1 MAQRSTSLPMLSVF
15 DRTRW
20 TAVIDWLAVG
30 VAVSLPWS
38 TSVTAILV
46 TLWVLAVLPTLD
58 AAAVRRELTN
68 PAACLP
74 VLLWV
79 LAAIGMLWADVS
91 WHDRIA
97 GVGKFHR
104 LLVIPLLLIHFRSSE
119 RGVWVIYGFFAASL
133 ALLLVSWVL
142 VLTPGL
148 TWRGKELGVPAK
160 DYIFQSMSFLIC
172 VFVLLGF
179 ACEAGRAHQWR
190 RGVVAV
196 ALALLF
202 VADMFFVVTSRTAL
216 LVVPVLLVWLGW
228 KEFRW
233 RGLFGTLLLFLV
245 LGYAAWSASPYLQ
258 ERLTRSITE
267 YEAYR
272 TKNAPNSTGLHL
284 EFLRKSLIFV
294 ETAPIV
300 GHGTGSISEQFRL
313 SETGHDSATAFHSEN
328 PHNQIFAVA
337 IQLGLAGTAVLIAM
351 WIAHLLLFTG
361 GSGLV
366 AWLGTIVVVQN
377 VVSSLFNSHLFDF
390 TSGWLYV
397 FGVGVLGGM
406 VLRQKDL
413 GKDISFAFPLTG
425 RKATSGLRGL
435 PRF

>member
-1 MAQRSTSLPMLSVF
+1 MAQRITSLPILSGV
-15 DRTRW
+15 DRSRW
-20 TAVIDWLAVG
+20 MAVVDWLAVG

-46 TLWVLAVLPTLD
+46 ALWVLAVLPTLD
-58 AAAVRRELTN
+58 ASAVRRELASS
-68 PAACLP
+68 AAYLP

-91 WHDRIA
+91 WHDRI
-97 GVGKFHR
+97 GGLGKFHR
-104 LLVIPLLLIHFRSSE
+104 LLVIPLLLIHFRRSE
-119 RGVWVIYGFFAASL
+119 RGIWVIYGFFAASVV
-133 ALLLVSWVL
+133 LLLVSWAL

-148 TWRGKELGVPAK
+148 TWRGKDFGVPAK
-160 DYIFQSMSFLIC
+160 DYIFQSMNFLIC
-172 VFVLLGF
+172 VFALLGF
-179 ACEAGRAHQWR
+179 ACEAGRARQWR
-190 RGVVAV
+190 RGTAAV

-228 KEFRW
+228 QEFRW

-245 LGYAAWSASPYLQ
+245 LGSAGWSVSPYLHD
-258 ERLTRSITE
+258 RLARSVTE

-272 TKNAPNSTGLHL
+272 DKDEPNSTGLHL
-284 EFLRKSLIFV
+284 EFLRKSLSFV

-300 GHGTGSISEQFRL
+300 GHGTGTIPEQFRR
-313 SETGHDSATAFHSEN
+313 SETGHDSASSFHSQN

-337 IQLGLAGTAVLIAM
+337 IQLGLLGTAVLIAM

-361 GSGLV
+361 GSGLI
-366 AWLGTIVVVQN
+366 AWFGTIIVVQN
-377 VVSSLFNSHLFDF
+377 IVSSLFNSHLFDF

-413 GKDISFAFPLTG
+413 GKDIPVGGIRA
-425 RKATSGLRGL
+425 
-435 PRF
+435 